1 MDTKLT
7 LSINKEVI
15 EKAKEYARS
24 RRVSLSKLIE
34 TYLLYVT
41 SEKEENKENKEVS
54 PLVKSL
60 TGVIDLP
67 ADYDYKENYSGHLK
81 DKYK

>member
-7 LSINKEVI
+7 LSIDKKVI
-15 EKAKEYARS
+15 EKAKQYARS
-24 RRVSLSKLIE
+24 KRVSLSKLIE
-34 TYLLYVT
+34 AYLLSVT
-41 SEKEENKENKEVS
+41 SEKEENKDIS

-67 ADYDYKENYSGHLK
+67 ADYDYKDDYSGHLK